1 MNPPDSTKPA
11 GDHGEIEDPMM
22 ICPVCEDEFSATGMR
37 WLGAF
42 DVAKLTDKEI
52 HEMAEQINNV
62 WFPDASD
69 DRLHG
74 ISDELG
80 PLLDPFWWTDEP
92 DPISPIHVRK
102 TGGAIGLNEVSAMVV
117 SRSTIR
123 LTTSATP
130 LPRCR
135 RPEREDK
142 GSSIDSEHSNESA
155 VDHDLV
161 RQSVRP
167 SAMLACWCGQPC

>member
-1 MNPPDSTKPA
+1 MGILRLDQPA

-80 PLLDPFWWTDEP
+80 PLLDPFGGPDEP
-92 DPISPIHVRK
+92 DPDLTHPREED
-102 TGGAIGLNEVSAMVV
+102 GAE
-117 SRSTIR
+117 
-123 LTTSATP
+123 P
-130 LPRCR
+130 L
-135 RPEREDK
+135 D
-142 GSSIDSEHSNESA
+142 
-155 VDHDLV
+155 
-161 RQSVRP
+161 
-167 SAMLACWCGQPC
+167 